1 MDDQTKFALDGGL
14 LMLLFST
21 VLILGLTGCCE
32 SSKPFDLAWDKNCQR
47 NYSERQRDFD
57 ACKKKLEKEKM

>member
-1 MDDQTKFALDGGL
+1 
-14 LMLLFST
+14 MLLFST
-21 VLILGLTGCCE
+21 ALILGLTGCCE
-32 SSKPFDLAWDKNCQR
+32 SLKPSDLAWDKNCER